1 MVEEIQKDSVYAVM
15 GLIYKVL
22 KKQNVITDAFIERTI
37 HVDASTKK
45 KADELSEEEKLIWY
59 MVMIL
64 FKIIFEEAGNY
75 FKYKEQDPE
84 KWTFLNENRPFYQS
98 MNRVDL
104 TRSYI
109 FEKAIS
115 ELKKVNFQ
123 GLKEKTGVLLDP
135 KLLGNIVRA
144 DIVRRT
150 QEV

>member
-15 GLIYKVL
+15 SLIYKVL